1 MAKISGGRPKPSAL
15 GAPPGCLS
23 LEEQTAVL
31 RALLGLGRPGCVRA
45 QVLPGVTACV
55 TFAFLSLE
63 GFLIREKEMP
73 IP

>member
-1 MAKISGGRPKPSAL
+1 M
-15 GAPPGCLS
+15 
-23 LEEQTAVL
+23 L
-31 RALLGLGRPGCVRA
+31 RVLLGLGRPGCVRA

-55 TFAFLSLE
+55 TSAFLSLD